1 MERTAIH
8 PRLGGDCSELPGK
21 CRLSGPPLCVGDG
34 LVPPDSALGRH
45 RDPARCLDFPP
56 ERPWL
61 VYRINRPDPLC
72 HPEVCAQLLRWLA
85 PGNPG

>member
-1 MERTAIH
+1 M
-8 PRLGGDCSELPGK
+8 
-21 CRLSGPPLCVGDG
+21 PL
-34 LVPPDSALGRH
+34 DSAFGRQ

-56 ERPWL
+56 EWQWL
-61 VYRINRPDPLC
+61 GGGINPPDLLC